1 MLTPDQ
7 FDVNEA
13 WIAIRVNEE
22 FIFVKNDPHD
32 IFFLI
37 DAASAF
43 VLGFVFS
50 SVVDES
56 PNEQDV
62 ENLFNEAWKTKQ
74 EWPGKLIVA
83 DDSIAN
89 DVFIKQAQ
97 RNGFEFDT
105 VPASSLMPIVGEL
118 KETFYRNF
126 MGNPG

>member
-7 FDVNEA
+7 FKVNEA

-32 IFFLI
+32 IFVLV

-56 PNEQDV
+56 PKEQDV
-62 ENLFNEAWKTKQ
+62 ENLFNEAWETKQ
-74 EWPGKLIVA
+74 EWPRKLIVA

-105 VPASSLMPIVGEL
+105 VPTSCLVPIVGEL
-118 KETFYRNF
+118 KETFSRNF

>member
-1 MLTPDQ
+1 MLAPDQ
-7 FDVNEA
+7 FEVNEA
-13 WIAIRVNEE
+13 WIAIRINEE
-22 FIFVKNDPHD
+22 FIFVQDEPHD
-32 IFFLI
+32 IFVIL

-43 VLGFVFS
+43 VLGFVLS

-62 ENLFNEAWKTKQ
+62 ENLFNEAWETKQ
-74 EWPGKLIVA
+74 EWPKKLIVA

-89 DVFIKQAQ
+89 DVFIRQAQ

-105 VPASSLMPIVGEL
+105 VPGSCLAPIVGEL
-118 KETFYRNF
+118 KETFCRNF